1 MNNTDDVG
9 LVAQKVGVDSPKRVR
24 YYFHS
29 RVPFLISLCYRNRI
43 YWSVENRSC
52 TDFEGIPTSMID
64 SSDPVDPTDTL
75 ADQRVG
81 SGIVVLS
88 ASMQLLHMNR
98 QASELSKQINA
109 AEHGGKNMGSAHGV
123 LPTALTELCGE
134 IIKALHVRTEAKD
147 WEQFEIKRV
156 AGNPEKP
163 ILLRGFGLPDRGGV
177 QYARLVVTLEEL
189 ARRQQLNT
197 DQAKEKFQLTN
208 REQSVIEHLA
218 KGWTNKEIANAL
230 QITEQTVKEHIKHI
244 MRKTNSTTR
253 TGILVRIFNS

>member
-1 MNNTDDVG
+1 MN
-9 LVAQKVGVDSPKRVR
+9 
-24 YYFHS
+24 
-29 RVPFLISLCYRNRI
+29 
-43 YWSVENRSC
+43 
-52 TDFEGIPTSMID
+52 D
-64 SSDPVDPTDTL
+64 SSPPVDPTDTL

-109 AEHGGKNMGSAHGV
+109 AEHGGRGLKSANGV

-253 TGILVRIFNS
+253 TGILVHIFNS

>member
-1 MNNTDDVG
+1 MN
-9 LVAQKVGVDSPKRVR
+9 
-24 YYFHS
+24 
-29 RVPFLISLCYRNRI
+29 
-43 YWSVENRSC
+43 
-52 TDFEGIPTSMID
+52 D
-64 SSDPVDPTDTL
+64 SSTSLDQTDTL

-88 ASMQLLHMNR
+88 AAMQLLHMNR
-98 QASELSKQINA
+98 
-109 AEHGGKNMGSAHGV
+109 
-123 LPTALTELCGE
+123 
-134 IIKALHVRTEAKD
+134 LHVRTEAKD

-163 ILLRGFGLPDRGGV
+163 ILLRGFGLPDRGGI
-177 QYARLVVTLEEL
+177 QHSRLVVTLEEL

-197 DQAKEKFQLTN
+197 DQAREKFQLTN

-253 TGILVRIFNS
+253 TGVLVHIFNS

>member
-1 MNNTDDVG
+1 VTTEPLNNSE
-9 LVAQKVGVDSPKRVR
+9 Q
-24 YYFHS
+24 
-29 RVPFLISLCYRNRI
+29 
-43 YWSVENRSC
+43 VE
-52 TDFEGIPTSMID
+52 TI
-64 SSDPVDPTDTL
+64 
-75 ADQRVG
+75 ADQRTG

-98 QASELSKQINA
+98 QASDLSRQINL
-109 AEHGGKNMGSAHGV
+109 AECSGQAPKSIHGV
-123 LPTALTELCGE
+123 LPKALTELCSE
-134 IIKALHVRTEAKD
+134 IVKALQVRTEAKD

-156 AGNPEKP
+156 AGNPEQP

-177 QYARLVVTLEEL
+177 RYARLVVTMEEL
-189 ARRQQLNT
+189 ARRQQFNT

-244 MRKTNSTTR
+244 MRKTDSTTR
-253 TGILVRIFNS
+253 TGILVHIFNS